1 MEHRNWIAV
10 ACAEHVARGRA
21 GGFMQV
27 CHGKEA
33 PLKRLRA
40 GDRVVYYS
48 PTEAMGRGPALQA
61 FTAIGRLREGAPYRF
76 DMGGGFVP
84 WRRDVDYV
92 DARAAAIR
100 PLLDRLEFTRGL
112 PSWGAKFRY
121 GLFSVS
127 TADLQCIAEAMGASP
142 VLLGLAEEAMA

>member
-1 MEHRNWIAV
+1 MDPRNWIAV

-21 GGFMQV
+21 DGFMQV

-48 PTEAMGRGPALQA
+48 PAQQMGSGPPLQA
-61 FTAIGRLREGAPYRF
+61 FTAIGRLRDRAPYRF

-84 WRRDVDYV
+84 WRRDVEYV
-92 DARAAAIR
+92 KAAPAAIR
-100 PLLDRLEFTRGL
+100 PLLERLAFTQGVV
-112 PSWGAKFRY
+112 SWGAKFRY

-127 TADLQCIAEAMGASP
+127 TADMQCIAEAMGASP
-142 VLLGLAEEAMA
+142 ALLGLAEETVA

>member
-1 MEHRNWIAV
+1 MDPRNWIAV

-21 GGFMQV
+21 DGFMQV

-48 PTEAMGRGPALQA
+48 PAQQMGSGPPLQA
-61 FTAIGRLREGAPYRF
+61 FTAIGRLRDRAPYRF

-84 WRRDVDYV
+84 WRRDVEWV
-92 DARAAAIR
+92 EAGTASIR
-100 PLLDRLEFTRGL
+100 PLLALLDFTRGQA
-112 PSWGAKFRY
+112 SWGAKFRY

-127 TADLQCIAEAMGASP
+127 EADMQCIAQAMGAP
-142 VLLGLAEEAMA
+142 LPLLGLTEEAAA

>member
-1 MEHRNWIAV
+1 MEPRNWIAA

-48 PTEAMGRGPALQA
+48 PTEVMGRGPALQA

-84 WRRDVDYV
+84 WRRDVEYV
-92 DARAAAIR
+92 KAAPAAIR
-100 PLLDRLEFTRGL
+100 PLLERLAFTQGVV
-112 PSWGAKFRY
+112 SWGAKFRY

-127 TADLQCIAEAMGASP
+127 TADMQCIADAMGASP
-142 VLLGLAEEAMA
+142 ALLGLAEETVA